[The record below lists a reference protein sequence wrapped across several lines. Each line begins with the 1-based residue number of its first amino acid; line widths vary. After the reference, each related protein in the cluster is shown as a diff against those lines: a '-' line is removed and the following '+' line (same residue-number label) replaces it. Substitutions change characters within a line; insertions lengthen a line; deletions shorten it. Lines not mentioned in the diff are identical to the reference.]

1 MRHSLSDPGT
11 KLDPFN
17 QNGEQHNRYNF
28 IFGAA
33 QLLLF
38 ETVQDNVMLVDE
50 LLTEN
55 ITIVKYCLWRRQHK
69 INIVIFWLF

>member
-1 MRHSLSDPGT
+1 MMMRHSLSDPGT

-33 QLLLF
+33 QLWLF

-50 LLTEN
+50 LLTAN
-55 ITIVKYCLWRRQHK
+55 ITIVKYYIWRRQHNNK
-69 INIVIFWLF
+69 IVLS